1 VRERRD
7 FLAWARERAI
17 HVDLLGGPDPTVLTA
32 LDPLLDG
39 KRIVYLGEANHFIHE
54 KYAYRE
60 LFLRHLVAR
69 GFRFVGEELA
79 WTDGVWIQRYL
90 ESGDEAC
97 LDRVAAYGYHGAPR
111 NDRDDAPKG
120 ILGRLVEKQPEA
132 ALGFEQRRF
141 DATLRAISE
150 DLPVGEKLHF
160 FGFDVDYVPSA
171 GYEVFE
177 PWLDAAAGAEDGAVA
192 TLRQC
197 VARVPGETKLEES
210 ERLESAVAEIDAR
223 REELVAALGG
233 DRVRALRRSVR
244 TTSVAHRYG
253 ALADEAGDYPALG
266 PAMALREELM
276 VEHVREVLSSLAD
289 GDRLV
294 LMSHDHHLARD
305 DDGILEPG
313 GGVGPGGGR
322 APSVGCAIARAHPED
337 VFVVWM
343 LEAEGRDASPLPGWD
358 GRVRCPRGSL
368 NRWLAQVG
376 DAFALPIR
384 TDDPRARLLRRALP
398 YTTMNGARMRAV
410 LPDQA
415 DVLFFVR
422 RVTPLQRA

>member
-210 ERLESAVAEIDAR
+210 ERLEGAVAEIDAR
-223 REELVAALGG
+223 REELV
-233 DRVRALRRSVR
+233 
-244 TTSVAHRYG
+244 
-253 ALADEAGDYPALG
+253 LG

-384 TDDPRARLLRRALP
+384 TDDPRARLLRKALR